1 MYGLPNL
8 LAWLFAD
15 YYATGT
21 KPYEAMDWHHI
32 FSCPSQWIRTKD
44 RSTVQTRHCKLIYQ
58 RHYVLRSIYKVLTS
72 ATRLTF
78 RSLSLRVARNSLMT
92 LLSRGSMGWGW
103 SVIVN
108 LTAVTTVALVSAE
121 SEATTMSQVNNVT
134 TLVINYKTLKCKY
147 TSLLTW
153 VKKICWESWSNFCLS
168 KIFDQYMSTYPL
180 WDNMTAENL
189 ESMQTRSLM
198 QNIFECT
205 VFARCLRNS
214 LVFAIRQNWSMWA
227 HLHELKKYQWWQ
239 PDLSDQVLNAALHLW
254 NNKAC

>member
-1 MYGLPNL
+1 
-8 LAWLFAD
+8 
-15 YYATGT
+15 
-21 KPYEAMDWHHI
+21 MDWHHI

-121 SEATTMSQVNNVT
+121 SEATTMSRVNNVT
-134 TLVINYKTLKCKY
+134 ELVINYKTLKCKY
-147 TSLLTW
+147 TPLLIW
-153 VKKICWESWSNFCLS
+153 VKKSVGSLGLIIVYPKSFTNTGLHIHCEILWHLKIWSICRTS
-168 KIFDQYMSTYPL
+168 
-180 WDNMTAENL
+180 
-189 ESMQTRSLM
+189 
-198 QNIFECT
+198 
-205 VFARCLRNS
+205 
-214 LVFAIRQNWSMWA
+214 
-227 HLHELKKYQWWQ
+227 
-239 PDLSDQVLNAALHLW
+239 LNAQYLPKDKTDQCWHIYKSW
-254 NNKAC
+254 KIIQFQTIVQTNNDGNLISLTKF